1 MIIKDRNLS
10 PSFALSDG
18 YYYENG
24 STIAS
29 NVHLTE
35 RNYGT
40 RRTFYFVCDP
50 DAVQATLPE
59 GWTLADTVDPQF
71 NLMLHFNDWLFT
83 SHADN
88 TPHAVQAPPYI
99 GFIVPVQNISLKRSG
114 WMQIYGLAAGD
125 HYTGGPYKAYRGCK
139 YAHTSR
145 LDTDGLSQ
153 SWTHEKYSI
162 EPLDSAGVF
171 EMSIAHQRTVV
182 ARGISQR
189 PDIAV
194 YSPADNAI
202 ERYYSEDMVIEWPL
216 SSSLDLS
223 NVKDFSLVWTF
234 PDLHAVMSSAE
245 LVAMSCNPA
254 YMREVF
260 ERD

>member
-1 MIIKDRNLS
+1 VIVKDRNVD

-24 STIAS
+24 STVAS
-29 NVHLTE
+29 KVHLTE

-40 RRTFYFVCDP
+40 RRTFYLACDP
-50 DAVQATLPE
+50 DAVQASLPS
-59 GWTLADTVDPQF
+59 GWTLGETIDPKF
-71 NLMLHFNDWLFT
+71 NLMLHFNDWLHT

-88 TPHAVQAPPYI
+88 KPHDVQAPPYI
-99 GFIVPVQNISLKRSG
+99 GFIVPVQNDSLKRAG

-139 YAHTSR
+139 YSHSSR
-145 LDTDGLSQ
+145 LETDGVNRT
-153 SWTHEKYSI
+153 WTHEKYEI
-162 EPLDSAGVF
+162 NPLDSSGVF
-171 EMSIAHQRTVV
+171 ELSIAHQRTVV
-182 ARGISQR
+182 SRWISQR

-194 YSPADNAI
+194 YAAVDNSI

-216 SSSLDLS
+216 SSSRGIS
-223 NVKDFSLVWTF
+223 NVKDFSLKWTF
-234 PDLHAVMSSAE
+234 SDLRPVMESAQ
-245 LVAMSCNPA
+245 LVAMSSNPT

-260 ERD
+260 KRD